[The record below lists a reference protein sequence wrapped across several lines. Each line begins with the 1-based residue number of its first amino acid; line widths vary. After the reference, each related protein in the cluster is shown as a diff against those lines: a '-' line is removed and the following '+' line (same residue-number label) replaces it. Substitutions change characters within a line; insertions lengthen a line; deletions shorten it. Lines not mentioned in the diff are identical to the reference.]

1 MSSAEHHII
10 GAIGLM
16 HGIIVSCL
24 LRSICILLSMLALVG
39 YQSISFLRCVVSFAH
54 NQCSILPALAFS
66 LDMFEKTSQSYGVNE
81 VLLASVLGAI
91 VFSLFAAQ
99 PLVIVGVTGKKTE
112 HMIMKSQTKYCRS
125 HHCVQLYR
133 L

>member
-1 MSSAEHHII
+1 MSSAEHHTI

-39 YQSISFLRCVVSFAH
+39 YQSICFLQCTVSFAK
-54 NQCSILPALAFS
+54 NDIVFCLLWPSRWICSRRQVRAMASMKFYLLLFLVQLYFRFLRLSPWS
-66 LDMFEKTSQSYGVNE
+66 LS
-81 VLLASVLGAI
+81 VLLVRNL
-91 VFSLFAAQ
+91 
-99 PLVIVGVTGKKTE
+99 E

-125 HHCVQLYR
+125 HHCVQLYC